1 MHGEAGYSD
10 RFDEAAAL
18 AIDAFRHIL
27 RKATG
32 IPYITHLMQVCVTVG
47 EYGGDEDQMIAALLH
62 DYLEDVEG
70 SCVEELES
78 RFGSRV
84 AQMVLELSDTVVR
97 PKPPWRER
105 KEKYLKKLRTKGDD
119 VRLVS
124 AADKLHNCNSILR
137 DHRTIGDDVFN
148 RFAGKKDGTLWY
160 YREVVV
166 ALGEGW
172 QSPLLE
178 ELRQSVARLHELADH
193 SE

>member
-1 MHGEAGYSD
+1 MVMHGKPGYSK
-10 RFDEAAAL
+10 RFDEASAL
-18 AIDAFRHIL
+18 AIDAFRPIL

-62 DYLEDVEG
+62 DYLEDIEG
-70 SCVEELES
+70 STFEELES
-78 RFGSRV
+78 RFGQRV
-84 AQMVLELSDTVVR
+84 AQMVVELSDTVVR
-97 PKPPWRER
+97 PKPPWKDR
-105 KEKYLKKLRTKGDD
+105 KVKYLAKLRKKSAD

-137 DHRTIGDDVFN
+137 DHQNIGDSVFD
-148 RFAGKKDGTLWY
+148 RFSADKEGTKWY

-172 QSPLLE
+172 QHPLLDV
-178 ELRQSVARLHELADH
+178 LADSVARLQKL
-193 SE
+193 